1 MMSYESFPLSPP
13 ASLLVEADPFEH
25 YYNGPI
31 LHDVSSAEQRLLI
44 DIDGTSST
52 DEVPSA
58 DDLSF
63 GTDSEYSSAIAD
75 EHDNDEE
82 YYSEDGFIE
91 EFEFVRKRVS
101 PVARKSLITAGLQ
114 KMQQANNNQQ
124 NDHQA
129 PNQGAATTRPRRVV
143 VVVTPPDHL
152 DRERGIEIE
161 QRAERVKKETQRENC
176 KSGLSAVLF
185 LDETQPAGY
194 AQWVCC
200 NCSSLNSGHEWHC
213 TSCKSHKKCQECDLA
228 LGWVDGDLELGI
240 YARRN
245 QGERTLDSRGPKNH

>member
-1 MMSYESFPLSPP
+1 MMPYESFPFAPP
-13 ASLLVEADPFEH
+13 ASLLVQADPFER

-31 LHDVSSAEQRLLI
+31 LHDVPSAEQRLQV
-44 DIDGTSST
+44 DIDGTSSSDEVSNT
-52 DEVPSA
+52 DEF
-58 DDLSF
+58 SF
-63 GTDSEYSSAIAD
+63 GTGSEDSSAIVN
-75 EHDNDEE
+75 EHDNNNHDHYDEE

-114 KMQQANNNQQ
+114 KMQAKINQQ
-124 NDHQA
+124 NGHQTTDK
-129 PNQGAATTRPRRVV
+129 GAATTRSKRVV
-143 VVVTPPDHL
+143 VVVTPPDDL

-161 QRAERVKKETQRENC
+161 WRAERVKKETRRENC
-176 KSGLSAVLF
+176 KSGLYAVLF

-213 TSCKSHKKCQECDLA
+213 TSCKSHKKCEECDLA
-228 LGWVDGDLELGI
+228 SGWVDGDLELGM
-240 YARRN
+240 
-245 QGERTLDSRGPKNH
+245 